1 MVTNTN
7 PDGKCMVSICIA
19 VYNHE
24 KYIEQCLESFFEQK
38 VNFTVEIM
46 VGNDCS
52 TDSSAEVLRKYEDR
66 VNVINRK
73 KNLGLCANQ
82 YDLFMRAQGKYVFN
96 FSGDDYM
103 CDPEALQKQVN
114 FLEKHL
120 EYYAVS
126 AWNYMYRQS
135 EQKMYANY
143 TADFIREYSM
153 EDFLRD
159 GEIPTTHGLVRN
171 TFRQD
176 RETNGY
182 LIKGARNN
190 EEMKL
195 WTYTLSKG
203 KRYILP
209 EYFHVYRNV
218 DEVGMSNYNSTHT
231 VLDMFKDNYGDLC
244 MLRKELGNKYNF
256 NPMILK
262 KGNAYSLRCSSV
274 KELGKLLSMMKVVDA
289 CKLFAYKLYLKTHNY
304 QSPAKWSQREYLIFE
319 GANR

>member
-1 MVTNTN
+1 MVTSAKA
-7 PDGKCMVSICIA
+7 DGKYMISVCIV

-38 VNFTVEIM
+38 VDFPVEILI
-46 VGNDCS
+46 GNDRS
-52 TDSSAEVLRKYEDR
+52 TDCSAEILKKYEDR
-66 VNVINRK
+66 VKVINRE

-82 YDLFMRAQGKYVFN
+82 YDLFMRAQGKYVFS

-103 CDPEALQKQVN
+103 YDTEALQKQVD
-114 FLEKHL
+114 FLEKHP

-143 TADFIREYSM
+143 KEDFIREFSM

-159 GEIPTTHGLVRN
+159 GEIPTTHGLMRN

-176 RETNGY
+176 KETNGY
-182 LIKGARNN
+182 LVKGARNN

-218 DEVGMSNYNSTHT
+218 DVEGMSNYNSTHT
-231 VLDMFKDNYGDLC
+231 VLDMFEDNYGDLC
-244 MLRKELGNKYNF
+244 MLRRELGKKYNF
-256 NPMILK
+256 NPMIMK
-262 KGNAYSLRCSSV
+262 KSNAYSLRCPSI
-274 KELGKLLSMMKVVDA
+274 KELGKLIGMMKPIDA
-289 CKLFAYKLYLKTHNY
+289 CRLFIYKIYLKTHKY
-304 QSPAKWSQREYLIFE
+304 QSPRKWSCREYLIYE
-319 GANR
+319 GADR